1 MPSNNKDKKS
11 KRATRSQ
18 ARSKQ
23 QQTSLVIQAPAANE
37 EPKLTLKDIPEKY
50 RFTDEYLNWIE
61 NSHGQTTACEVN
73 ETTDKIFDSVLSKLG
88 WSRDEQGNLEHNG
101 DKAA

>member
-1 MPSNNKDKKS
+1 MPSKDKKT

-23 QQTSLVIQAPAANE
+23 PLTAPVTQAPVTDE

-50 RFTDEYLNWIE
+50 RFSDEYLNWLE
-61 NSHGQTTACEVN
+61 NPHGRTTAREVN

-88 WSRDEQGNLEHNG
+88 WTRNEEGNLEHDG